1 MEHRREP
8 KSSRR
13 GRNIHPE
20 MESIEERMLLSRL
33 GATVVV
39 DLLGHSRSAMIRGR
53 DHGSPPRLGR
63 TVKGC
68 GSCAARWSGSRARV
82 RSPIAPQMRGARM
95 RRSP

>member
-33 GATVVV
+33 GAAVVV

-53 DHGSPPRLGR
+53 DHGSPPA
-63 TVKGC
+63 T
-68 GSCAARWSGSRARV
+68 GSHSEGLRFMPARWSASRARV
-82 RSPIAPQMRGARM
+82 RSPIAPWMRGARM